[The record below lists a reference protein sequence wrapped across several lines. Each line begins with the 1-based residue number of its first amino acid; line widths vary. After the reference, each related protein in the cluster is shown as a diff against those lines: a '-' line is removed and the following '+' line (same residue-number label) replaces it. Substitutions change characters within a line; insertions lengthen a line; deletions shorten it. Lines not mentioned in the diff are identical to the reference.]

1 MRHTMMSVL
10 AFFVL
15 TGTALGQ
22 ETQGERNIREQA
34 EQAALA
40 AAAGQ
45 LFVEQF
51 TTAPVCEAGQEEVVN
66 DSRLT
71 SRRSSTYVD
80 NPRRQNRRR
89 VQSLR
94 FRGQRPFAE
103 GPSLRFFSRSDGRSI
118 IVCESKR

>member
-1 MRHTMMSVL
+1 MKQLVL
-10 AFFVL
+10 VVVAFFAM

-51 TTAPVCEAGQEEVVN
+51 TKAPACEAGQEEVVN
-66 DSRLT
+66 DTRL
-71 SRRSSTYVD
+71 SQRRSSRYVD
-80 NPRRQNRRR
+80 NPRQQNRRQ
-89 VQSLR
+89 VQGHR
-94 FRGQRPFAE
+94 YRGMQLFAE
-103 GPSLRFFSRSDGRSI
+103 GPSLRFYSRSDGRSI
-118 IVCESKR
+118 LVCESKR